1 MKKINKKIFIGVGFL
16 ASFVIWTLLIKFVDV
31 RAIGPNGS
39 SVGFAALNGF
49 FHSLTGANM
58 TLYTITDWLGLVP
71 IGVAFA
77 FAVFGL
83 VQWIK
88 RKSFIKVDRDILV
101 LGAFYI
107 AVMSVYALFEFV
119 VVNYRPVLIYGYLEA
134 SYPSSTTMLVACV
147 MPATI
152 MQLVARIK
160 NKTLRYIA
168 ATVISAFIAFMVI
181 GRLVSGVHWITD
193 IIGGALVSVGLVI
206 LYDAFSGLSYR
217 EKEK

>member
-16 ASFVIWTLLIKFVDV
+16 ASFVIWTLLIIFVDV

-152 MQLVARIK
+152 MQLAARIK

-168 ATVISAFIAFMVI
+168 VTVISAFIAFMVI

-193 IIGGALVSVGLVI
+193 LIGGALVSVGLVI
-206 LYDAFSGLSYR
+206 LYDAFSGLSYC